1 MAIRGQLGPRKEI
14 VMRFNTVTV
23 EGLEIFYREDG
34 DPRAPKLVLLHGY
47 PASSHQ
53 YRNLI
58 PALADR
64 YHVIVPDYPGFGH
77 SDVPSVDEFSY
88 TFDNLADHVDAL
100 LDHLGL
106 QRYAIYVQ
114 DYGAP
119 VGWRLALRRPER
131 IAAIISQNGNA
142 YVEGFFG
149 DAMEPLFAYGRE
161 RSEANA
167 AALREIISM
176 DGLKWQFTHG
186 VSDPSVVDP
195 DTWINAH
202 SAVASSPERVAAQLE
217 LFADYRSNVDL
228 YPRVH
233 EYFRTSQVPL
243 LAVWGRNDQI
253 FGPDGALAFARDLPR
268 AEINLLDGGHFLLES
283 RLTEVVALIRPFLE
297 QHLVPVADPVRAA

>member
-1 MAIRGQLGPRKEI
+1 MVTHHRIAEI
-14 VMRFNTVTV
+14 AGRR
-23 EGLEIFYREDG
+23 IFYREAG
-34 DPRAPKLVLLHGY
+34 SPAAPAVVMLHGT

-64 YHVIVPDYPGFGH
+64 YHVIAPDYPGFGH
-77 SDVPSVDEFSY
+77 SDVPDVEEFSY

-106 QRYAIYVQ
+106 QRYAIFVQ

-119 VGWRLALRRPER
+119 VGWRLALRHPER
-131 IAAIISQNGNA
+131 IAAIITQNGNA
-142 YVEGFFG
+142 YVEGFVG
-149 DAMEPLFAYGRE
+149 DAMEPLFAYGRDH
-161 RSEANA
+161 SEANA
-167 AALREIISM
+167 AALRELISAE
-176 DGLKWQFTHG
+176 GLKWQFTHG

-195 DTWINAH
+195 DSWINAH
-202 SAVASSPERVAAQLE
+202 SAVASSPQRVAAQLE
-217 LFADYRSNVDL
+217 LFADYSSNVGL

-253 FGPDGALAFARDLPR
+253 FGPDGALAFAGDLPN

-283 RLTEVVALIRPFLE
+283 RLVEVVAVVRPFLE
-297 QHLVPVADPVRAA
+297 KHLIG

>member
-1 MAIRGQLGPRKEI
+1 MVTHHRFAEI
-14 VMRFNTVTV
+14 GGRQ
-23 EGLEIFYREDG
+23 IFYREAG
-34 DPRAPKLVLLHGY
+34 SAAAPAVVLLHGT

-64 YHVIVPDYPGFGH
+64 YHVIAPDYPGFGH

-88 TFDNLADHVDAL
+88 TFDNVADHVDAL

-119 VGWRLALRRPER
+119 VGWRLALRHPER

-167 AALREIISM
+167 DALRTLISP

-217 LFADYRSNVDL
+217 LFADYSTNVDL

-253 FGPDGALAFARDLPR
+253 FGPDGALAFARDLPN

-283 RLTEVVALIRPFLE
+283 RLTEVAALIRPFLE
-297 QHLVPVADPVRAA
+297 QHLAQVAESAFAG

>member
-1 MAIRGQLGPRKEI
+1 
-14 VMRFNTVTV
+14 
-23 EGLEIFYREDG
+23 
-34 DPRAPKLVLLHGY
+34 
-47 PASSHQ
+47 
-53 YRNLI
+53 
-58 PALADR
+58 
-64 YHVIVPDYPGFGH
+64 
-77 SDVPSVDEFSY
+77 VPSVDEFSY
-88 TFDNLADHVDAL
+88 TFDNLADYVDAL

-119 VGWRLALRRPER
+119 VGWRLALRHPER

-167 AALREIISM
+167 AALREFISM

-217 LFADYRSNVDL
+217 LFADYSTNVDL

-233 EYFRTSQVPL
+233 EYFRSSQVPL

-253 FGPDGALAFARDLPR
+253 FGPDGALAFARDLPN

-283 RLTEVVALIRPFLE
+283 RLTEVAALIRPFLE
-297 QHLVPVADPVRAA
+297 QHLAQVAESAFAG

>member
-1 MAIRGQLGPRKEI
+1 
-14 VMRFNTVTV
+14 
-23 EGLEIFYREDG
+23 
-34 DPRAPKLVLLHGY
+34 VLLHGT

-64 YHVIVPDYPGFGH
+64 YHVIAPDYPGFGH
-77 SDVPSVDEFSY
+77 SDVPTVDEFKY
-88 TFDNLADHVDAL
+88 TFDSLADHVEDL

-119 VGWRLALRRPER
+119 VGWRLALRHPER
-131 IAAIISQNGNA
+131 IAAIITQNGNA
-142 YVEGFFG
+142 YVEGFVG

-161 RSEANA
+161 RSDANA
-167 AALREIISM
+167 AALREIIGM

-202 SAVASSPERVAAQLE
+202 SAVASSQERVNAQLE
-217 LFADYRSNVDL
+217 LFADYSSNVDL

-253 FGPDGALAFARDLPR
+253 FGPDGALAFARDLPQ

-283 RLTEVVALIRPFLE
+283 RLSEVVALIRPFLE
-297 QHLVPVADPVRAA
+297 RHLLG

>member
-1 MAIRGQLGPRKEI
+1 MVTHHRFAEI
-14 VMRFNTVTV
+14 AGRR
-23 EGLEIFYREDG
+23 IFYREAG
-34 DPRAPKLVLLHGY
+34 APAAPAVVMLHGT

-53 YRNLI
+53 YRKLI
-58 PALADR
+58 PVLADG
-64 YHVIVPDYPGFGH
+64 YHVIAPDYPGFGH

-100 LDHLGL
+100 LDHLGVR
-106 QRYAIYVQ
+106 RYAIVVQ

-119 VGWRLALRRPER
+119 VGWRLALRHPER
-131 IAAIISQNGNA
+131 IAAVITQNGNA

-149 DAMEPLFAYGRE
+149 DAMEPLLTYGRE

-186 VSDPSVVDP
+186 VSDRSVVDP

-202 SAVASSPERVAAQLE
+202 AAVASTPERIAAQLE
-217 LFADYRSNVDL
+217 LFADYSSNVEL

-233 EYFRTSQVPL
+233 EYFRSSQVPL

-253 FGPDGALAFARDLPR
+253 FGPDGALAFARDLPN

-283 RLTEVVALIRPFLE
+283 RLPEVVALIRPFLE
-297 QHLVPVADPVRAA
+297 RHLPAAPARAA

>member
-1 MAIRGQLGPRKEI
+1 MVTHHRFSEI
-14 VMRFNTVTV
+14 AGRR
-23 EGLEIFYREDG
+23 IFYREAG
-34 DPRAPKLVLLHGY
+34 SPAAPAVVLLHGT

-58 PALADR
+58 PELADR
-64 YHVIVPDYPGFGH
+64 YYVIAPDYPGFGH
-77 SDVPSVDEFSY
+77 SDVPSVDEFKY
-88 TFDNLADHVDAL
+88 TFDSLADHVEEL

-106 QRYAIYVQ
+106 QRYASYVQ

-119 VGWRLALRRPER
+119 VGWRLALRHPER
-131 IAAIISQNGNA
+131 IAAIITQNGNA
-142 YVEGFFG
+142 YVEGFVG

-161 RSEANA
+161 RSDANA
-167 AALREIISM
+167 SALREIIGM

-202 SAVASSPERVAAQLE
+202 SAVASSPERVDAQQE
-217 LFADYRSNVDL
+217 LFADYSSNVDL

-253 FGPDGALAFARDLPR
+253 FGPDGALAFARDLPQ

-283 RLTEVVALIRPFLE
+283 RLSEVVALIRPFLE
-297 QHLVPVADPVRAA
+297 RHLLG

>member
-1 MAIRGQLGPRKEI
+1 MVTHHRFAEI
-14 VMRFNTVTV
+14 AGRR
-23 EGLEIFYREDG
+23 IFYREAG
-34 DPRAPKLVLLHGY
+34 SPAAPAVVLLHGT

-64 YHVIVPDYPGFGH
+64 YHVIAPDYPGFGH

-88 TFDNLADHVDAL
+88 TFDNLADHVDEL

-119 VGWRLALRRPER
+119 VGWRLALRHPER

-161 RSEANA
+161 RSESNA
-167 AALREIISM
+167 AALREIISP

-202 SAVASSPERVAAQLE
+202 SAVASSLERVAAQLE

-233 EYFRTSQVPL
+233 EYFRASQVPL

-253 FGPDGALAFARDLPR
+253 FGPGGALAFARDLPA

-283 RLTEVVALIRPFLE
+283 RLAEVVALIRPFLQ
-297 QHLVPVADPVRAA
+297 QHLAGAASLAQLAI